1 MRKSFGVGN
10 DEEDVCPNIME
21 EARTMLRWQTIAL
34 FLYCIPPAI
43 PKSLL
48 DIAPAFFLTRS
59 KNMLERISENAS
71 SDEEF

>member
-43 PKSLL
+43 PKSLA
-48 DIAPAFFLTRS
+48 DIAFMTRS
-59 KNMLERISENAS
+59 KNMLERISENAF